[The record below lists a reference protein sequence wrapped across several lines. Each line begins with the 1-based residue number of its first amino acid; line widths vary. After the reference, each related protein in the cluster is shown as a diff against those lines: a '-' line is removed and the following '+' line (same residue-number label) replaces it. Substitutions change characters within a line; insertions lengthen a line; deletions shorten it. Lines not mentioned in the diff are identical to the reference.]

1 MALGLARLAREIKG
15 EAHGPARIRRAPLR
29 CDREEPQPLRVAG
42 HAARTP
48 VDRIAGGSHGRER
61 VAASHRPEQPR
72 HALWRRQRA
81 AKRELRISGP
91 GRSGHLGMGK
101 ASRGPRVAVAA
112 LAHDVLGIGEA
123 RRELRLPRKATIYAV
138 LGAVVVVVVVRITLK
153 VERR

>member
-1 MALGLARLAREIKG
+1 
-15 EAHGPARIRRAPLR
+15 
-29 CDREEPQPLRVAG
+29 
-42 HAARTP
+42 
-48 VDRIAGGSHGRER
+48 
-61 VAASHRPEQPR
+61 
-72 HALWRRQRA
+72 
-81 AKRELRISGP
+81 
-91 GRSGHLGMGK
+91 MGK